1 MGFWQ
6 LSVVGATKKVDF
18 NVFVTYLYQVVKS
31 KTFEAMKKI
40 GERVAINEQNRAEK
54 TIYFLIN
61 TDA

>member
-1 MGFWQ
+1 M
-6 LSVVGATKKVDF
+6 GATTKVDF

>member
-1 MGFWQ
+1 M
-6 LSVVGATKKVDF
+6 GATKKVDF
-18 NVFVTYLYQVVKS
+18 NVLVTYLYQVVKS